1 MIAEPPTVDP
11 PLIEPPEAG
20 VIEDA
25 RARRRRQRQAGAAA
39 TLIAAAIVAAVLAT
53 GGGGGG
59 RGGGVPPIVA
69 RVASRLP
76 GLSLAHARLAL
87 TDAAAEYQ
95 LWILP
100 GADSPGDQTCLAAV
114 SLDPAVTHGSSAWCA
129 RTGQARYWGMQYP
142 IYRNNPGGGVT
153 VVGLEPG
160 TAANVTL
167 VSDGGARHAQFPVTN
182 HVYLVTN
189 AAAGD
194 KITSTTVTGAR
205 VTHVIARATPLPPL
219 GST

>member
-100 GADSPGDQTCLAAV
+100 GADSPGDQT
-114 SLDPAVTHGSSAWCA
+114 SAWCA
-129 RTGQARYWGMQYP
+129 RAGQVRYWGMQYP

-167 VSDGGARHAQFPVTN
+167 VSDGGARHTQFPVTN

>member
-39 TLIAAAIVAAVLAT
+39 TLIAAAIAAIALASS
-53 GGGGGG
+53 GGGG
-59 RGGGVPPIVA
+59 RDGVVPPIVA

-76 GLSLAHARLAL
+76 GLNLAHARLAL
-87 TDAAAEYQ
+87 TDAPAEYQ

-100 GADSPGDQTCLAAV
+100 GGNSPGDETCLAAV
-114 SLDPAVTHGSSAWCA
+114 SLDPAVTRGSSAWCA
-129 RTGQARYWGMQYP
+129 RAGQVRYWGMQYP

-167 VSDGGARHAQFPVTN
+167 VSDNGARRSQFPVTN
-182 HVYLVTN
+182 HAYLVTN

-194 KITSTTVTGAR
+194 KITSTTVTGTR

-219 GST
+219 GRS